1 MKFDII
7 IAGVGGQGALSTA
20 AIIAGAAMDAGL
32 QVKQTEVH
40 GMAQRGGSVVAHL
53 RLADRPVAAD
63 IIPLATAQ
71 MLIGV
76 ESLEALRLL
85 PYLAEGGWAVVA
97 RTRVENIPEYPDQA
111 DIERELRVVSNLL
124 VLDTEALARV
134 AGSVRTANTV
144 LLGATASLLPLPS
157 AALQEAVAT
166 RFASKGERIVE
177 ANLKALAAGRE
188 AMAAVRSVE
197 GPALSSVPG
206 LSSHCFTVPKV

>member
-7 IAGVGGQGALSTA
+7 IAGVGGQGVLSTA

-53 RLADRPVAAD
+53 RLADRPIAAD
-63 IIPLATAQ
+63 IIPLGTAQ

-85 PYLAEGGWAVVA
+85 PYLAEGGWALVA
-97 RTRVENIPEYPDQA
+97 RTRVENIPEYPDQT
-111 DIERELRVVSNLL
+111 DIERELSVVSNLL
-124 VLDTEALARV
+124 VLDTEALARES
-134 AGSVRTANTV
+134 GTVRAANAV
-144 LLGATASLLPLPS
+144 LLGAAASLLPLPS
-157 AALQEAVAT
+157 AVLEEAIVT

-177 ANLKALAAGRE
+177 ANLKALAAGQG
-188 AMAAVRSVE
+188 ALSAAIAVAVP
-197 GPALSSVPG
+197 GVHSSVPG
-206 LSSHCFTVPKV
+206 

>member
-7 IAGVGGQGALSTA
+7 IAGVGGQGVLSTA

-53 RLADRPVAAD
+53 RLADRPIAAD
-63 IIPLATAQ
+63 IIPLGTAQ

-85 PYLAEGGWAVVA
+85 PYLAEGGWALVA
-97 RTRVENIPEYPDQA
+97 RTRVENIPEYPDQT
-111 DIERELRVVSNLL
+111 DIERELSVVSNLL
-124 VLDTEALARV
+124 VLDTETLARES
-134 AGSVRTANTV
+134 GTVRAANTV
-144 LLGATASLLPLPS
+144 LLGAAASLLPLPS
-157 AALQEAVAT
+157 AVLEEAIAT

-177 ANLKALAAGRE
+177 ANLKALAAGQG
-188 AMAAVRSVE
+188 ALSAAIAVAVP
-197 GPALSSVPG
+197 GVHSSVPG
-206 LSSHCFTVPKV
+206 

>member
-7 IAGVGGQGALSTA
+7 IAGVGGQGVLSTA

-53 RLADRPVAAD
+53 RLADRPIAAD
-63 IIPLATAQ
+63 IIPLGTAQ

-97 RTRVENIPEYPDQA
+97 RTRVENIPEYPDQT
-111 DIERELRVVSNLL
+111 DIERELSVVSNLL
-124 VLDTEALARV
+124 VLDTEALARES
-134 AGSVRTANTV
+134 GTVRAANAV
-144 LLGATASLLPLPS
+144 LLGAAASLLPLPS
-157 AALQEAVAT
+157 AVLEEAIVT

-177 ANLKALAAGRE
+177 ANLKALSAGRG
-188 AMAAVRSVE
+188 ALSAAIAVTLPGGE
-197 GPALSSVPG
+197 GVHSSVPG
-206 LSSHCFTVPKV
+206 

>member
-7 IAGVGGQGALSTA
+7 IAGVGGQGVLSTA
-20 AIIAGAAMDAGL
+20 AIIAGAAMDASL

-53 RLADRPVAAD
+53 RLADRPIAAD
-63 IIPLATAQ
+63 IIPLGTAQ

-97 RTRVENIPEYPDQA
+97 RTRVENIPEYPDQT
-111 DIERELRVVSNLL
+111 DIERELSVVSNLL
-124 VLDTEALARV
+124 VLDTEALARES
-134 AGSVRTANTV
+134 GTVRAANAV
-144 LLGATASLLPLPS
+144 LLGAAASLLPLPS
-157 AALQEAVAT
+157 AVLQEAIEA

-177 ANLKALAAGRE
+177 ANLKALAGGRE
-188 AMAAVRSVE
+188 ALSAAIAVAVP
-197 GPALSSVPG
+197 GVHSSVPG
-206 LSSHCFTVPKV
+206 

>member
-1 MKFDII
+1 MKFDIL

-20 AIIAGAAMDAGL
+20 AIIAGAAVDAGL

-53 RLADRPVAAD
+53 RLADQPIAAD
-63 IIPLATAQ
+63 IIPLGTAQ

-85 PYLAEGGWAVVA
+85 PYLAECGWAVVA
-97 RTRVENIPEYPDQA
+97 RTRVENIPEYPDQS
-111 DIERELRVVSNLL
+111 DIERELSVVPNLL
-124 VLDTEALARV
+124 VVDTEALARE
-134 AGSVRTANTV
+134 AGSVRAANTV

-197 GPALSSVPG
+197 GAALSSVPG
-206 LSSHCFTVPKV
+206 SPGG

>member
-20 AIIAGAAMDAGL
+20 AIIAGAAMNAGL

-53 RLADRPVAAD
+53 RLADRPIAAD
-63 IIPLATAQ
+63 ITPLGTAR

-85 PYLAEGGWAVVA
+85 PYLAEDGWAIVA

-111 DIERELRVVSNLL
+111 DIERQIEVVPNLL
-124 VLDTEALARV
+124 MPDTEALARD
-134 AGSVRTANTV
+134 AGSVRAANTV
-144 LLGATASLLPLPS
+144 LLGAAASLLPIS
-157 AALQEAVAT
+157 AAAIEEAIAA
-166 RFASKGERIVE
+166 RFTSKGERVVE
-177 ANLKALAAGRE
+177 ANLTAFAAGRE
-188 AMAAVRSVE
+188 AMAANRPVE
-197 GPALSSVPG
+197 VLTAR
-206 LSSHCFTVPKV
+206 

>member
-7 IAGVGGQGALSTA
+7 IAGVGGQGVLSTA

-53 RLADRPVAAD
+53 RLADRPIAAD
-63 IIPLATAQ
+63 IIPLGTAQ

-97 RTRVENIPEYPDQA
+97 RTRVENIPEYPDQT
-111 DIERELRVVSNLL
+111 DIERELSVVSNLL
-124 VLDTEALARV
+124 VLDTEALARES
-134 AGSVRTANTV
+134 GTVRAANAV
-144 LLGATASLLPLPS
+144 LLGAAASLLPLPS
-157 AALQEAVAT
+157 AVLQEAIAT

-177 ANLKALAAGRE
+177 ANLKALSAGRG
-188 AMAAVRSVE
+188 ALSAAIAVAVP
-197 GPALSSVPG
+197 GVHSSVPG
-206 LSSHCFTVPKV
+206 

>member
-7 IAGVGGQGALSTA
+7 IAGVGGQGVLSTA

-53 RLADRPVAAD
+53 RLADRPIAAD
-63 IIPLATAQ
+63 IIPLGTAQ

-85 PYLAEGGWAVVA
+85 PYLAEGGWALVA
-97 RTRVENIPEYPDQA
+97 RTRVENIPEYPDQT
-111 DIERELRVVSNLL
+111 DIERELSVVSNLL
-124 VLDTEALARV
+124 VLDTEALARES
-134 AGSVRTANTV
+134 GTVRAANTV
-144 LLGATASLLPLPS
+144 LLGAAASLLPLPS
-157 AALQEAVAT
+157 AILEEAIVT

-177 ANLKALAAGRE
+177 ANLKALAAGQG
-188 AMAAVRSVE
+188 ALSAAIAVAVP
-197 GPALSSVPG
+197 GVHSSVPG
-206 LSSHCFTVPKV
+206 

>member
-7 IAGVGGQGALSTA
+7 MAGVGGQGVLSTA

-53 RLADRPVAAD
+53 RLADRPIAAD
-63 IIPLATAQ
+63 IIPLGTAQ

-97 RTRVENIPEYPDQA
+97 RTRVENIPEYPDQT
-111 DIERELRVVSNLL
+111 DIERELSVVSNLL
-124 VLDTEALARV
+124 VLDTETLARES
-134 AGSVRTANTV
+134 GTVRAANTV
-144 LLGATASLLPLPS
+144 LLGAAASLLPLPS
-157 AALQEAVAT
+157 AVLEEAIAT

-177 ANLKALAAGRE
+177 ANLKALAAGQG
-188 AMAAVRSVE
+188 ALSAAIAVAVP
-197 GPALSSVPG
+197 GVHSSVPG
-206 LSSHCFTVPKV
+206 

>member
-7 IAGVGGQGALSTA
+7 IAGVGGQGVLSTA

-53 RLADRPVAAD
+53 RLADRPIAAD
-63 IIPLATAQ
+63 IIPLGTAQ

-97 RTRVENIPEYPDQA
+97 RTRVENIPEYPDQT
-111 DIERELRVVSNLL
+111 DIERELSVVSNLL
-124 VLDTEALARV
+124 VLDTEALARES
-134 AGSVRTANTV
+134 GTVRAANAV
-144 LLGATASLLPLPS
+144 LLGAAASLLPLPS
-157 AALQEAVAT
+157 AVLQEAIVT

-177 ANLKALAAGRE
+177 ANLKALSAGRG
-188 AMAAVRSVE
+188 ALSAAIAVTLPGGE
-197 GPALSSVPG
+197 GVHSSVPG
-206 LSSHCFTVPKV
+206 

>member
-20 AIIAGAAMDAGL
+20 AIIADAAMGAGL

-53 RLADRPVAAD
+53 RLADRPIAAD
-63 IIPLATAQ
+63 IIPFGTAQ

-76 ESLEALRLL
+76 ESLEALRIL

-97 RTRVENIPEYPDQA
+97 RTRVENIPEYPDQS
-111 DIERELRVVSNLL
+111 DIERELSVVPNLL
-124 VLDTEALARV
+124 VVDTEALARE
-134 AGSVRTANTV
+134 AGSVRAANTV
-144 LLGATASLLPLPS
+144 LLGATASLLPLPP
-157 AALQEAVAT
+157 ATLQEAVAT

-177 ANLKALAAGRE
+177 ANLKALIAGRE
-188 AMAAVRSVE
+188 AMAAVRSVS

-206 LSSHCFTVPKV
+206 SPGG